1 MLKKTSIILLLGIF
15 LSSCVKR
22 DNDLDCLSKNFE
34 NNSFLIESA
43 TVINPDTIPN
53 PGSYPYTS
61 RGSVDLKL
69 KINKINSG
77 LEYNIGLCWDT
88 SINPVISGNNYE
100 TAGPNE
106 SGLGKSGGFITG
118 LITGVEDWSDDKD
131 VCFEINCKFSPWSPQ
146 YPWYQYYLKPNTTYY
161 FRYFIYI
168 PNQIAIRGSYGSKTP
183 DTECKFSDPIT
194 KYSDNFKIIIP

>member
-1 MLKKTSIILLLGIF
+1 MLKKTSLILLLGIF

-22 DNDLDCLSKNFE
+22 DNDLDCLSENFE

-69 KINKINSG
+69 KIKKINNG
-77 LEYNIGLCWDT
+77 LEYYIGICWDT
-88 SINPVISGNNYE
+88 SINPAIDNNATYIGSDTKALDGE
-100 TAGPNE
+100 QYIDNNE
-106 SGLGKSGGFITG
+106 VYFQM
-118 LITGVEDWSDDKD
+118 
-131 VCFEINCKFSPWSPQ
+131 NCKFIGGGKRFSARESAFGSSGS
-146 YPWYQYYLKPNTTYY
+146 YNYSYLKPNTIYY

-168 PNQIAIRGSYGSKTP
+168 SRYDGSATDVG
-183 DTECKFSDPIT
+183 CNPIT

>member
-22 DNDLDCLSKNFE
+22 DNDLDCLSENFE

-77 LEYNIGLCWDT
+77 LEYNIGICWDT

-106 SGLGKSGGFITG
+106 SSLGKSGGFITG
-118 LITGVEDWSDDKD
+118 VIDWSDDKD

-146 YPWYQYYLKPNTTYY
+146 YQWYQYILKPNTTYY

-168 PNQIAIRGSYGSKTP
+168 PNQIAIQ
-183 DTECKFSDPIT
+183 CKFSDPIT